1 MSAEDSTLASESSES
16 QQAMTLIQLP
26 PSLVNTLVS
35 TGNLGDKKSIEQDV
49 RRAVREKMFP
59 LAKFVQIGD
68 PMVMSVVGD
77 LIRKEL
83 DYSEDVWKGVSGNI
97 MKQVVT
103 EMNRKRNSVSTD
115 LKKHLFRC
123 ESIVWNAS

>member
-1 MSAEDSTLASESSES
+1 MSAKDSTLALESSES
-16 QQAMTLIQLP
+16 QQATTLIQLP

-49 RRAVREKMFP
+49 TRAVREKMFP
-59 LAKFVQIGD
+59 LAKFIQIGD

-83 DYSEDVWKGVSGNI
+83 HYSEDDWKGVSGNI
-97 MKQVVT
+97 MKQVVM

-115 LKKHLFRC
+115 LKKHLIRG
-123 ESIVWNAS
+123 ESIVWTAS